1 MRFSYLIIVLAL
13 ALSACKTGERKAPNG
28 FEVKVIK
35 EGEGEYAEP
44 GKFLVLNMLY
54 KDSKDSVW
62 NDTRTKNIPVVI
74 LVPDTTNIKNEKG
87 MESAFR
93 VMKKGD
99 SVQLVVTAKSLFENT
114 WQTQVPA
121 GVNPDDK
128 ITFLVGCKEVTDRE
142 GIQKIQTEIQAREME
157 KMQKLA
163 VEQMA
168 LDSAA
173 IDAYLATNNIK
184 AEKATKGLRYVITK
198 LGNGPRPS
206 LESTV
211 KVNYKGSLLE
221 NGTVFDQSQAPIEFP
236 LANLI
241 QGWQIGFQLL
251 PKGSKATLYIP
262 STLGYGQNGSPPVIP
277 ANANLVFE
285 VELIDFK

>member
-1 MRFSYLIIVLAL
+1 
-13 ALSACKTGERKAPNG
+13 
-28 FEVKVIK
+28 
-35 EGEGEYAEP
+35 
-44 GKFLVLNMLY
+44 
-54 KDSKDSVW
+54 
-62 NDTRTKNIPVVI
+62 
-74 LVPDTTNIKNEKG
+74 

-93 VMKKGD
+93 VVKKGD
-99 SVQLVVTAKSLFENT
+99 SLELTVTAQSLFENT
-114 WQTQVPA
+114 WQQPVPA
-121 GVNPDDK
+121 GVKPEDK
-128 ITFLVGCKEVTDRE
+128 ITFLIGCKEVTDRE
-142 GIQKIQTEIQAREME
+142 GIQKIQADIQSREME
-157 KMQKLA
+157 RMQKLA

-173 IDAYLATNNIK
+173 IDTYLASNNIK
-184 AEKATKGLRYVITK
+184 AEKGTKGLRYVITK
-198 LGNGPRPS
+198 LGNGPKPS

>member
-13 ALSACKTGERKAPNG
+13 SLAACKNGERKAPNG

-35 EGEGEYAEP
+35 EGAGEYAEP
-44 GKFLVLNMLY
+44 GKFLVMNMLY
-54 KDSKDSVW
+54 KDGKDSVW
-62 NDTRTKNIPVVI
+62 NDTRTKGIPVVI

-99 SVQLVVTAKSLFENT
+99 SVQLTVTAKSLFENT

-128 ITFLVGCKEVTDRE
+128 ITFLIGCKEVTDRE
-142 GIQKIQTEIQAREME
+142 GIQKIQSEIQAREME
-157 KMQKLA
+157 RMQKAA
-163 VEQMA
+163 VEQV
-168 LDSAA
+168 A
-173 IDAYLATNNIK
+173 IDSVAIDSYLAANNIK
-184 AEKATKGLRYVITK
+184 AEKGSRGLRYVITK
-198 LGNGPRPS
+198 MGSGQKPS

-211 KVNYKGSLLE
+211 KVNYKGMLLD
-221 NGTVFDQSQAPIEFP
+221 NGSVFDQSQAPIEFP
-236 LANLI
+236 LSNLI

-277 ANANLVFE
+277 ANANLIFD